1 MKLSNK
7 KNSSIIIIL
16 IGCIE
21 NVTVDI
27 AVLHRVSNFHL
38 TKFISIGTLGP
49 GTVNEGSSRGPENQ
63 NAASAKQGIHCSVVH
78 LSLVIDQ
85 LLLF

>member
-1 MKLSNK
+1 M
-7 KNSSIIIIL
+7 
-16 IGCIE
+16 
-21 NVTVDI
+21 
-27 AVLHRVSNFHL
+27 
-38 TKFISIGTLGP
+38 GTLGS
-49 GTVNEGSSRGPENQ
+49 GTVNEGSSRGSENQ